1 MEIAISPVHDLL
13 HEPECLLD
21 DLTWGEIEVEI
32 AYHLQVKITLRAN
45 NSAIKFKVFVEIT
58 CTYYYIILFCLPLI
72 SESSSIIAKQ
82 DSISFV
88 FN

>member
-32 AYHLQVKITLRAN
+32 AGEDH
-45 NSAIKFKVFVEIT
+45 IK
-58 CTYYYIILFCLPLI
+58 
-72 SESSSIIAKQ
+72 SKQ
-82 DSISFV
+82 LG
-88 FN
+88 N